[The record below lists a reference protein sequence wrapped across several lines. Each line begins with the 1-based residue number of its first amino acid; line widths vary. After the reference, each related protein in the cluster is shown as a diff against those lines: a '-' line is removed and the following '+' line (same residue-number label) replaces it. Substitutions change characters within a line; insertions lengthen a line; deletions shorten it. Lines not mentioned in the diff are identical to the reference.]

1 MEVGRKGGMHAE
13 VRIKEYGKCTSYAV
27 VFFFFSPRLSSGVDE
42 YFTSIA
48 AFVILVC

>member
-1 MEVGRKGGMHAE
+1 MEVGGKGGMHAE

-27 VFFFFSPRLSSGVDE
+27 VFFFSPRLSSGVDE